1 MLALPGRGTL
11 TGRERGA
18 MSLPFHV
25 EFCTTYNK
33 EVRYNRAREE
43 GMMRLEIYVAHECS
57 NCEEALLIAERAR
70 GIAGLE
76 VAVID
81 LDEPGRN
88 VPLGVVAVPT
98 YLLNG
103 RVVSLGNPA
112 REEFLAR
119 LRSEVRRQIEEKA
132 S

>member
-1 MLALPGRGTL
+1 
-11 TGRERGA
+11 
-18 MSLPFHV
+18 
-25 EFCTTYNK
+25 
-33 EVRYNRAREE
+33 
-43 GMMRLEIYVAHECS
+43 MRLEIYIANQCT
-57 NCEEALLIAERAR
+57 NCEEALLIAKRAC

-81 LDEPGRN
+81 LDKPGQN
-88 VPLGVVAVPT
+88 VPTHVVAVPT

-103 RVVSLGNPA
+103 RIVSLGNPA

-119 LRSEVRRQIEEKA
+119 LRTELQRQIEEKA